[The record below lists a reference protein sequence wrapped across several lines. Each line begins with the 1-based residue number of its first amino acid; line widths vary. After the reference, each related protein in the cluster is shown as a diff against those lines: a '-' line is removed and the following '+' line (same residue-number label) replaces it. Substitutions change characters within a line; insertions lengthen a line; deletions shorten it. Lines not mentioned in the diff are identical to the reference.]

1 MVIKNINDNEKNYPN
16 NYTYLAFIIAFIWG
30 ISPVLYKFFLRKSM
44 PTYLIIFLQSFI
56 YLITTVLYILIW
68 KRDKFR
74 VDLQEYTNYIPFIL
88 IISFFAV
95 YVANYLYIF
104 GIEKKGDVNIM
115 SIVIG
120 LAPVVTILF
129 SYFIFGETLS
139 LKAFIGFLIIVVGL
153 FLIFTG

>member
-1 MVIKNINDNEKNYPN
+1 MINKGSTVSIN

-30 ISPVLYKFFLRKSM
+30 ISPVLYKFFLEKST
-44 PTYLIIFLQSFI
+44 PTYIIIFLQSFI

-68 KRDKFR
+68 KRDKFGS
-74 VDLQEYTNYIPFIL
+74 DLHEYKNYLPFIL

-104 GIEKKGDVNIM
+104 GIENKGNVNIM

-129 SYFIFGETLS
+129 SYFIFRETLS
-139 LKAFIGFLIIVVGL
+139 LKAFIGFFIIVIGL
-153 FLIFTG
+153 LLIFTG